1 MEALIP
7 YSLHSEIINDSKVGH
22 LTVAKKWQMNEQ
34 NTQIKHELLTDF
46 KKVTKKPINKPDSAE
61 QAGASQGRRK
71 YPYTFQH
78 LGWKY
83 RKTDL
88 S

>member
-1 MEALIP
+1 MLREERKWNHIKC
-7 YSLHSEIINDSKVGH
+7 SLKSEKTI
-22 LTVAKKWQMNEQ
+22 KKSG
-34 NTQIKHELLTDF
+34 LYF

-83 RKTDL
+83 RKTDIF
-88 S
+88 